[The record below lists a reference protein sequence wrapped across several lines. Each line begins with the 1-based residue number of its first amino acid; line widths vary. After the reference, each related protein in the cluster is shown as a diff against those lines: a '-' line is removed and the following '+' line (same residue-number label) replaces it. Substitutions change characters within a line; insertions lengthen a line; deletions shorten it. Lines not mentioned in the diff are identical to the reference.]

1 MTVLVAEILQQK
13 GAIPNTLEFRQAIR
27 EGEQALKLRSNFVLA
42 HDLLAGLYLKSN
54 QIELAKLHARE
65 ALRLQPTD
73 QVALYHL
80 IQALRKSGDKRELPE
95 LVKRLAELRKDSREE
110 EAKQNRFKIFEVKA
124 EP

>member
-1 MTVLVAEILQQK
+1 VRKYAAAGKASVS
-13 GAIPNTLEFRQAIR
+13 AIQDPERT
-27 EGEQALKLRSNFVLA
+27 

-54 QIELAKLHARE
+54 QVQLAKLHARE

-80 IQALRKSGDKRELPE
+80 IQALRQSGDKRELPE
-95 LVKRLAELRKDSREE
+95 LVKRLSELRKDSREE
-110 EAKQNRFKIFEVKA
+110 EARQHRYKIFELQP